1 MLFLL
6 FSVYHSYDLPS
17 RFSVASVLLVRV
29 QTRHPIKTQF
39 NKKKKQLHVSV
50 VFKHVCTIVFTHT
63 AVI

>member
-29 QTRHPIKTQF
+29 QTLHPIKTQF
-39 NKKKKQLHVSV
+39 NKKKKKQLRVPV
-50 VFKHVCTIVFTHT
+50 IFKHTCTI
-63 AVI
+63 